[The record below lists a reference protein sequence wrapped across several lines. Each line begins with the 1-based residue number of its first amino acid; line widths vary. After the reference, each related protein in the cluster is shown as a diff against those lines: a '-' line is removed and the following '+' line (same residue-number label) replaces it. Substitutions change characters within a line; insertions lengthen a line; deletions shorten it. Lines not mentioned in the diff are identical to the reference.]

1 MEKSESMN
9 EKLAN
14 PAPLGLL
21 GFGLTTVLLNLHNA
35 GFYPID
41 TMILAMGLAYG
52 GLAQIIVGI
61 MEFRK
66 GNTFGTT
73 AFTSYGLFWW
83 SLVLLLILPK
93 TPVFTGLAAPTET
106 AMAAYF
112 FLWGL
117 FTFAMFFG
125 TLKTNRVLQFVFMS
139 LAILFFLLTVRDLT
153 GNATII
159 GDLTI
164 GTITGYEGIICG
176 LSAVYLGFAEVLNEA
191 QGKTVLPIFPVG

>member
-1 MEKSESMN
+1 MGVT

-35 GFYPID
+35 GFFPLD

-52 GLAQIIVGI
+52 GLAQIIAGT

-66 GNTFGTT
+66 GNTFGTV

-83 SLVLLLILPK
+83 SLVAIFVMPRLSFFNVPSLTSIDGP
-93 TPVFTGLAAPTET
+93 THAAF
-106 AMAAYF
+106 AAYF
-112 FLWGL
+112 FMWGL

-125 TLKTNRVLQFVFMS
+125 TLKKNRALQFVFAS
-139 LAILFFLLTVRDLT
+139 LAILFFLLVARELT
-153 GNATII
+153 GNPVVAT
-159 GDLTI
+159 LV
-164 GTITGYEGIICG
+164 GYEGVICG
-176 LSAVYLGFAEVLNEA
+176 LSAVYLAIAEVLNETR
-191 QGKTVLPIFPVG
+191 GKTVLPICPVS